1 LWLFIKIL
9 LYTFYNSDDKK
20 IGRPIY
26 LAVRRL
32 RMKQKKNFYALLSGI
47 MFLGLSVS
55 PVCAG
60 TLTLTTYY
68 PAPFGSYSQLRLVPR
83 AAISGA
89 CDVGSMYVDETT
101 GLLMY
106 CRNDSTYGL
115 LPTAWTQDNDA
126 VFLTDV
132 TNYSSLKVG
141 IGTINPDSLLQVEAQ
156 GADATF
162 KVDQMGG
169 SAYVVRSQATNS
181 SIGTSSNTSLQ
192 INTNNTTRIHITSQG
207 NVGVNMTNPTHEL
220 VVKGNVE
227 ITVDAGQDSQV
238 TFSRGTTFVTMGLDA
253 ADNYFKINYGTAVG
267 ASTELVLL
275 PSGKLRINGPIEVK
289 LGSDPVGE
297 IKLRYIDT
305 GDPNTS
311 GYYAMYA
318 P

>member
-1 LWLFIKIL
+1 MKHKRKLFAVFAGAVCCL
-9 LYTFYNSDDKK
+9 F
-20 IGRPIY
+20 
-26 LAVRRL
+26 LAGMV
-32 RMKQKKNFYALLSGI
+32 Y
-47 MFLGLSVS
+47 
-55 PVCAG
+55 AG

-68 PAPFGSYSQLRLVPR
+68 PAPFGSYSQVRLVPR

-89 CDVGSMYVDETT
+89 CDVGSMYVDETN

-106 CRNDSTYGL
+106 CRDDSTYGL
-115 LPTAWTQDNDA
+115 LPTAWTQDSNS

-132 TNYSSLKVG
+132 ANYSTLKVG
-141 IGTINPDSLLQVEAQ
+141 IGTINPDSQLQIESQ
-156 GADATF
+156 GSGATF

-169 SAYVVRSQATNS
+169 SAFTVNSQLSNS
-181 SIGTSSNTSLQ
+181 VIGTEGNTSLELK
-192 INTNNTTRIHITSQG
+192 TNGTSRIYITSAG
-207 NVGVNMTNPTHEL
+207 KVGINSASPTHDLEIN
-220 VVKGNVE
+220 GDVE
-227 ITVDAGQDSQV
+227 ISVEAGEDSQV

-253 ADNYFKINYGTAVG
+253 ADNYFKINYGSSLG
-267 ASTELVLL
+267 ATTELTLL

>member
-1 LWLFIKIL
+1 MKYKKKLPVLLLGMVFCWL
-9 LYTFYNSDDKK
+9 
-20 IGRPIY
+20 
-26 LAVRRL
+26 V
-32 RMKQKKNFYALLSGI
+32 
-47 MFLGLSVS
+47 VC
-55 PVCAG
+55 PVYAG

-83 AAISGA
+83 AAIAGA

-106 CRNDSTYGL
+106 CRSDSTYGL
-115 LPTAWTQDNDA
+115 LPTAWTQDGNS

-132 TNYSSLKVG
+132 TNYSTLRVG
-141 IGTINPDSLLQVEAQ
+141 VGTINPDSLLQVEAQ
-156 GADATF
+156 GSDATL
-162 KVDQMGG
+162 KVNQLGG

-181 SIGTSSNTSLQ
+181 SIGTIGNTSLQ
-192 INTNNTTRIHITSQG
+192 VNTNNTTRIHVTSQG
-207 NVGVNMTNPTHEL
+207 KVGINMTNPTQEL

-227 ITVDAGQDSQV
+227 ITVDAGQDSQI
-238 TFSRGTTFVTMGLDA
+238 TFSRGTAFVTMGLDA
-253 ADNYFKINYGTAVG
+253 ADNYFKINYGSSVG
-267 ASTELVLL
+267 ATSELVLL

-305 GDPNTS
+305 GDPSTS

>member
-1 LWLFIKIL
+1 MKC
-9 LYTFYNSDDKK
+9 KK
-20 IGRPIY
+20 KLPV
-26 LAVRRL
+26 L
-32 RMKQKKNFYALLSGI
+32 
-47 MFLGLSVS
+47 FLGMVFSWFAVS

-89 CDVGSMYVDETT
+89 CDVGSMYVDEAT

-106 CRNDSTYGL
+106 CRSDSTYGL
-115 LPTAWTQDNDA
+115 LPTAWTQDANA

-156 GADATF
+156 GTDATF
-162 KVDQMGG
+162 KVDQLGG
-169 SAYVVRSQATNS
+169 SAYVVRSQAANT
-181 SIGTSSNTSLQ
+181 SIGTTGNTSLQ
-192 INTNNTTRIHITSQG
+192 VNTNNTTRIHVTSQG
-207 NVGVNMTNPTHEL
+207 KVGINMTNPTKEL

-253 ADNYFKINYGTAVG
+253 ADNYFKINYGSSVG
-267 ASTELVLL
+267 ATSELVLL
-275 PSGKLRINGPIEVK
+275 PSGKMRINGPIEVK

-305 GDPNTS
+305 GDPSTS

>member
-1 LWLFIKIL
+1 M
-9 LYTFYNSDDKK
+9 NH
-20 IGRPIY
+20 
-26 LAVRRL
+26 
-32 RMKQKKNFYALLSGI
+32 KKNFAVMLWGI
-47 MFLGLSVS
+47 MFFGFAVTA
-55 PVCAG
+55 VCAG

-83 AAISGA
+83 TAISGA
-89 CDVGSMYVDETT
+89 CDVGSMYVDQAT

-106 CRNDSTYGL
+106 CRSDSTYGL
-115 LPTAWTQDNDA
+115 LPTAWTQDANA

-132 TNYSSLKVG
+132 TNYSFLKVG

-156 GADATF
+156 GTDATF

-181 SIGTSSNTSLQ
+181 SIGTTGNTSLQ
-192 INTNNTTRIHITSQG
+192 MNTKNTARIHITSQG
-207 NVGVNMTNPTHEL
+207 KVGVNMTNPTQEL
-220 VVKGNVE
+220 VVKGGVE

-267 ASTELVLL
+267 ATTELVLL

-289 LGSDPVGE
+289 LGSDPIGE